1 MFFLNGAL
9 GSGVRV
15 KNSPR
20 LIKALRL
27 FFKNHFFQDAPF
39 FYKKIRSIGFL
50 MRMW

>member
-15 KNSPR
+15 KKFAAQKPS
-20 LIKALRL
+20 
-27 FFKNHFFQDAPF
+27 FVFKNHFFQDAPF
-39 FYKKIRSIGFL
+39 FYKKIRIGFL